1 MTVQQLSINQLSNEA
16 DRKKL
21 LGVLKE
27 CSNSLTRIAGERDLI
42 KEAVSDVSE
51 SLQLPKRL
59 VNKMVKV
66 YHKQNYDE
74 EVATNEQ
81 FEQLYETIVK

>member
-1 MTVQQLSINQLSNEA
+1 MAVQQMSVNQISNPE

-21 LGVLKE
+21 LDVLRE
-27 CSNSLTRIAGERDLI
+27 CSASMTRMEGEKDYI
-42 KEAVSDVSE
+42 KESLNDICKN
-51 SLQLPKRL
+51 LQLPKRL
-59 VNKMVKV
+59 VARMVKV

-74 EVATNEQ
+74 EVATHEQ